1 MNMNKKSILS
11 YVAFFGGMALLIAC
25 LSIWKGEDTPTN
37 VFVLNMIVSV
47 FAYSL
52 FFGNLFLG
60 KAVTKD
66 NDSKI
71 GGWGSKWLTVTLYPV
86 IAVLAIFLLASFP
99 FMVQLMVHLGLLF
112 FLVIA
117 FLTTASLVAKV
128 EQVNDEQKAIIAG
141 VQRMKSAMASV
152 QDAVLDSP
160 ELPANYRQKLSE
172 IEQALR
178 FISPSDNPQATDLEN
193 KFVQIASEIEIGL
206 PAFAMNKERLE
217 NLLLKLERVLNQR
230 KNTYSN

>member
-1 MNMNKKSILS
+1 MNKRSILS
-11 YVAFFGGMALLIAC
+11 YAVFFGGMALLIAC

-37 VFVLNMIVSV
+37 VFVLNLIVSV
-47 FAYSL
+47 LAYSL

-60 KAVTKD
+60 KSVTKD
-66 NDSKI
+66 NDSKV
-71 GGWGSKWLTVTLYPV
+71 GGWGLKWVTVTLYP
-86 IAVLAIFLLASFP
+86 IFAVVAILVMAAFP
-99 FMVQLMVHLGLLF
+99 FLVQLMVHLGLL
-112 FLVIA
+112 LCLGIA
-117 FLTTASLVAKV
+117 FLATSSIVAKV
-128 EQVNDEQKAIIAG
+128 QQVDVEQKAIIAG

-152 QDAVLDSP
+152 QDAILDSP
-160 ELPANYRQKLSE
+160 DVPANYRQKLNE
-172 IEQALR
+172 VEQALR
-178 FISPSDNPQATDLEN
+178 FISPSDNLQAIDLEN